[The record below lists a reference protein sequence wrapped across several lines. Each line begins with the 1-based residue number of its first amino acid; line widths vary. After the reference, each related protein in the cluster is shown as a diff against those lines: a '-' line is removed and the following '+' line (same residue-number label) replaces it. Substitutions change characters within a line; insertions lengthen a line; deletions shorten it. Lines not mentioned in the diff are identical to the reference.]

1 MTRTATPEIWAR
13 IRSNLGSTPAVAV
26 VPKDNILL
34 GEIAIMEYL
43 QIRERRV
50 LERWVDEYALPMVKR
65 PDGIWMTSITSIDQ
79 WILMAAKVAYGNK
92 KAEGKTTAQR
102 RQAEAQA
109 GQMAGAES
117 RSPSLYRR

>member
-1 MTRTATPEIWAR
+1 MALVERLMARISTPQIWAQ
-13 IRSNLGSTPAVAV
+13 IRNELGTTPATAV
-26 VPKDNILL
+26 VPKDNVLV

-50 LERWVDEYALPMVKR
+50 LERWVDEFALPMIKR
-65 PDGIWMTSITSIDQ
+65 PDGIWMTSITAIDQ

-102 RQAEAQA
+102 REAAAQA
-109 GQMAGAES
+109 RAVL
-117 RSPSLYRR
+117 RS